1 MAAPRTPRRFW
12 FVTMGCQMNRHDSAR
27 MAESLRAAGLEPAAG
42 PADADVCV
50 VNTCCVREKAEQKAR
65 SAVGRLAAWK
75 RRRAG
80 RRVVVAGCAAE
91 RLRAGWLE
99 DFAHVDAVLGP
110 DRLGE
115 LVHVTVLPPATDL
128 PRVSAGFTAGE
139 AGDFLIARPDLV
151 PPGPTAFVTVS
162 KGCGEHCTFCIVP
175 AVRGPLRLRS
185 PDEVVAEATA
195 LAGAGVREVTLI
207 GQAVNDY
214 RRDGVDFGDLL
225 RRVGAVPG
233 LLRLRYTSPHPRF
246 VDEGTARAHAETAA
260 LCEHVHLPVQ
270 SGSDEVLRRMG
281 RRHGR
286 DDYRRAIDLLRRAR
300 SDLTFGT
307 DVIVGFPGETEAQF
321 EETVSLVREIGF
333 TQVFSFAYSPRPGTP
348 AARWPDDVPA
358 AEKSRR
364 LRRLQRIAD
373 EIADAWRRGRVGAA
387 EEVLIEGPSDR
398 AGGTW
403 QGRTRHND
411 VVHVRPADASGS
423 MTGALLRVRIEEARP
438 HCLAGVA
445 SAEAS

>member
-1 MAAPRTPRRFW
+1 MSDLQHPRRFW
-12 FVTMGCQMNRHDSAR
+12 FVTLGCQMNRHDSAR

-42 PADADVCV
+42 PADADLCV
-50 VNTCCVREKAEQKAR
+50 VNTCCVREKAEHKAR

-75 RRRAG
+75 ARRAG

-91 RLRAGWLE
+91 RRGAGWVE
-99 DFAHVDAVLGP
+99 DFPHVDAVLGP

-115 LVHVTVLPPATDL
+115 LPGIALDPRAADL
-128 PRVSAGFTAGE
+128 PRVATGFPAEGP
-139 AGDFLIARPDLV
+139 GDYLVARPDRGR
-151 PPGPTAFVTVS
+151 PGPTAFVPVS
-162 KGCGEHCTFCIVP
+162 KGCGESCTFCIVP
-175 AVRGPLRLRS
+175 AVRGPLRLRR
-185 PDEVVAEATA
+185 PEEVEAEAA
-195 LAGAGVREVTLI
+195 GLAAAGVREVTLI

-214 RRDGVDFGDLL
+214 RCDGVGFGELL

-246 VDEGTARAHAETAA
+246 VDEETARAHAETAA

-281 RRHGR
+281 RRYGR
-286 DDYRRAIDLLRRAR
+286 DDYRRAIDRLRGARA
-300 SDLTFGT
+300 DLTFGT

-321 EETVSLVREIGF
+321 EETVALVREVGF
-333 TQVFSFAYSPRPGTP
+333 VQVFSFAYSPRPGTA

-358 AEKSRR
+358 AEKARR
-364 LRRLQRIAD
+364 LRRLQRVAE
-373 EIADAWRRGRVGAA
+373 EIAGAWRRGRVGVV
-387 EEVLIEGPSDR
+387 EEVLLEGPSDR

-411 VVHVRPADASGS
+411 VVHVRLVEGFVPEP
-423 MTGALLRVRIEEARP
+423 GARVRVTIEEARP
-438 HCLAGVA
+438 HCLAGVP
-445 SAEAS
+445 AEAS

>member
-1 MAAPRTPRRFW
+1 MSDPRRPRRFW
-12 FVTMGCQMNRHDSAR
+12 FVTMGCQMNRHDSVR

-42 PADADVCV
+42 PADADVCI

-80 RRVVVAGCAAE
+80 RRVIVAGCAAE
-91 RLRAGWLE
+91 RRRAGWLD
-99 DFAHVDAVLGP
+99 DFAHIDAVLGP

-115 LVHVTVLPPATDL
+115 LPGIAAVPPAVDL
-128 PRVSAGFTAGE
+128 PLVAAGFTAGRPE
-139 AGDFLIARPDLV
+139 DFLTARPDLSG
-151 PPGPTAFVTVS
+151 PGPTAFVTVS
-162 KGCGEHCTFCIVP
+162 KGCGERCTFCIVP
-175 AVRGPLRLRS
+175 AVRGPLRLR
-185 PDEVVAEATA
+185 PAEDVVAEAA
-195 LAGAGVREVTLI
+195 GLAAAGVREVTLI

-214 RRDGVDFGDLL
+214 RRDGVAFGELL
-225 RRVGAVPG
+225 RRVGAVAG

-246 VDEGTARAHAETAA
+246 VDEETARAHAETPV

-281 RRHGR
+281 RRYRR
-286 DDYRRAIDLLRRAR
+286 DDYRRAIDRLRGARA
-300 SDLTFGT
+300 DLTFGT

-321 EETVSLVREIGF
+321 EETVALVREVGF
-333 TQVFSFAYSPRPGTP
+333 TQVFSFAYSPRPGTA

-358 AEKSRR
+358 AEKARR
-364 LRRLQRIAD
+364 LRRLQRVAD
-373 EIADAWRRGRVGAA
+373 EIAGAWRRGRVGAA
-387 EEVLIEGPSDR
+387 EEVLLEGPSDR

-411 VVHVRPADASGS
+411 VVHVRPAAGF
-423 MTGALLRVRIEEARP
+423 TPEPGALLRVTIEEARP
-438 HCLAGVA
+438 HCLAGTPV
-445 SAEAS
+445 AEAS